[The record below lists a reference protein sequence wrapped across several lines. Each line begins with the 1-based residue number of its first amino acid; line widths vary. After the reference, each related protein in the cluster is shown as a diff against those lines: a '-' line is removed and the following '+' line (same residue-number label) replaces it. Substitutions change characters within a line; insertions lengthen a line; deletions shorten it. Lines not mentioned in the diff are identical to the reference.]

1 LTLARSSPAAS
12 IGYRVFVSRAIVGA
26 NGLFVAREIDGGAVD
41 LIGLFELHAARCTTR
56 RCA

>member
-1 LTLARSSPAAS
+1 M
-12 IGYRVFVSRAIVGA
+12 FVSRAIVGA
-26 NGLFVAREIDGGAVD
+26 NGLFVAREIDGGAVV